1 MEEPS
6 GEESRGAEA
15 SGGGGGGFQIIGLK
29 QNDWD
34 KTVSW
39 LLFFSPST
47 LMITFQIPVHA
58 LEKAANSASSNLASE
73 GDDCNFAEEFG
84 GG

>member
-1 MEEPS
+1 MEEPW

-47 LMITFQIPVHA
+47 LMIPFQIPVHA
-58 LEKAANSASSNLASE
+58 LEKAANSVSSNLASE